1 MSSTQ
6 EIYNQNRKMSA
17 SELEKEVKNRES
29 SPELDLSFNLLDV
42 VGAVWRWRK
51 MIIILVAV
59 VVFGTVVVS
68 FTMPNYFTAYVTVVP
83 ANEEKDLFGE
93 GTKNNSLYGD
103 EDAIDRAIIFANSA
117 PLIGFMIDSFK
128 LAERYDINTSTAKG
142 EDKVAKRFRKL
153 YNVKKNEHSG
163 IEMSIEDIDPE
174 LAAVMLQALV
184 TKLGELYK
192 VATKRNKD
200 LLLQTYEAALDNK
213 RKDLQRMS
221 DSLML
226 LRQRYNIYDVDQ
238 QGELLAEMMVN
249 SESQLAESQAKLEA
263 FRAQGGRRDSI
274 VNLSAKVRGL
284 SRKLEMLRS
293 QSDSSKSTI
302 SLKAYNEGREK
313 ILAYEEQIESLT
325 EDLGE
330 IQTQYAQ
337 FRAQAESKAEA
348 IIVLEPVE
356 IPKIK
361 SYPKRSILV
370 IAAAFLAGIIG
381 IMGALV
387 LDLNKRVDWKNVLKD

>member
-1 MSSTQ
+1 
-6 EIYNQNRKMSA
+6 MSA

-59 VVFGTVVVS
+59 VVLGTVVVS
-68 FTMPNYFTAYVTVVP
+68 LIMPNYFTAYVTVVP

-103 EDAIDRAIIFANSA
+103 EDAIDRAIIFASSA

-153 YNVKKNEHSG
+153 YNVKKSEYSG
-163 IEMSIEDIDPE
+163 IEMSIEDTDPE
-174 LAAVMLQALV
+174 LAAAMLKALV
-184 TKLGELYK
+184 AKLGELYK
-192 VATKRNKD
+192 VATKKNKG
-200 LLLQTYEAALDNK
+200 LLLQTYQAALENK
-213 RKDLQRMS
+213 GKDLQRMS
-221 DSLML
+221 DSLMI
-226 LRQRYNIYDVDQ
+226 LRRRYNIYDVDQ
-238 QGELLAEMMVN
+238 QGELLAEMMV
-249 SESQLAESQAKLEA
+249 SAESQLAESQAKLEA

-274 VNLSAKVRGL
+274 INLSAKVRGL

-293 QSDSSKSTI
+293 QDDSTKSTI
-302 SLKAYNEGREK
+302 SLKSYNEGREK
-313 ILAYEEQIESLT
+313 ILAYEDQIESLT

-348 IIVLEPVE
+348 IIILEPVE
-356 IPKIK
+356 TPKVK

-381 IMGALV
+381 IMAALV

>member
-1 MSSTQ
+1 
-6 EIYNQNRKMSA
+6 MSA
-17 SELEKEVKNRES
+17 SELEKEVNQAEK

-51 MIIILVAV
+51 MIILLTVIV
-59 VVFGTVVVS
+59 VIGTVVV
-68 FTMPNYFTAYVTVVP
+68 TLLLPNYYRASLTMVP

-93 GTKNNSLYGD
+93 STKNNGLYGD

-128 LAERYDINTSTAKG
+128 LAERYKINTSTPKG

-153 YNVKKNEHSG
+153 YDVKKNEHSG
-163 IEMSIEDIDPE
+163 IELSIEDTDPVQAAAMLKALNNK
-174 LAAVMLQALV
+174 LA
-184 TKLGELYK
+184 ELYK
-192 VATKRNKD
+192 QATARNKS
-200 LLLQTYEAALDNK
+200 LLLETYETALKDK

-226 LRQRYNIYDVDQ
+226 LRQKYNIYDVSQ

-249 SESQLAESQAKLEA
+249 TESKLAESQAKLDA
-263 FRAQGGRRDSI
+263 FRTQGGKRDSI
-274 VNLSAKVRGL
+274 VNLTARVRGL
-284 SRKLEMLRS
+284 SRKLDMLRS

-302 SLKAYNEGREK
+302 SLKSYNEGREK

-325 EDLGE
+325 EDMGE
-330 IQTQYAQ
+330 IQTEYAQ
-337 FRAQAESKAEA
+337 FKAQAQSKADA

-356 IPKIK
+356 IPKVK
-361 SYPKRSILV
+361 SYPRRSIFV

-381 IMGALV
+381 IMGALI
-387 LDLNKRVDWKNVLKD
+387 LDLNKRIDWEKVLKD